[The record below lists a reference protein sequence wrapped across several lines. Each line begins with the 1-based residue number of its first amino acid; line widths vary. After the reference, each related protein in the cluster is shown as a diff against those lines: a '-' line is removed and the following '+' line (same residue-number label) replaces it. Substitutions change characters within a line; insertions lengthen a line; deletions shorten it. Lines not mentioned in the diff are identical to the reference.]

1 MNSGSSSALPNCQMA
16 DLRGRSRRGRYAR
29 PEDVMFFAAMIRDL
43 ELDRRSPSSRPTFML
58 NGKKYPYKE
67 VARRIQRAKT
77 SGHWPQEFNIT
88 IPQPDH
94 IQVIPPRT
102 RSTKCEH
109 TGDCQDLPDTT
120 SSIQTIDQEGRM
132 DHLSRDRS
140 CQLVFQD
147 NPKISIALPN
157 SNELQMTERLCH
169 NISLYLKAAREEH
182 RFTSNDAGELVS
194 RSSAKSFTNL
204 NDFYKCCIVAIEL
217 WDRGYAHQGTILLVR
232 ALELVET
239 VLVEQDPKLL
249 DVLCDLCILLPTK
262 GMARL
267 YDILKDRLCGLVE
280 IKFAEQHGQQHPWAR
295 IFACIRRLSSTDVVA
310 TLQQSWK
317 CGYDSME
324 RLFPEDPW
332 DTINIS
338 CYSNHRLRIGEN
350 EQHHWDALLSR
361 SSRQHQSDVCDT
373 QRRFACGKILFLK
386 GDCHESLE
394 VMQHI
399 ISQCFQARQGNETK
413 WMPMEIEALEVSA
426 RCHFAIHKLTP
437 NTREISEGENLL
449 GNALE
454 LSRRTCDP
462 NSATTIA
469 LQHTLWLWLLEQGRI
484 REANLL
490 RKSIDSE
497 SKAPKLL

>member
-1 MNSGSSSALPNCQMA
+1 MA
-16 DLRGRSRRGRYAR
+16 DLRERSRRGRYAR

-109 TGDCQDLPDTT
+109 TDECQDSQDAT
-120 SSIQTIDQEGRM
+120 SSIRKIDHERQT
-132 DHLSRDRS
+132 DHLSEDRS
-140 CQLVFQD
+140 CRLVFQD
-147 NPKISIALPN
+147 DTKISIALPN
-157 SNELQMTERLCH
+157 LKELQMTERLCYS
-169 NISLYLKAAREEH
+169 ISVYLKSAREEN

-204 NDFYKCCIVAIEL
+204 NDFYKCCIVAVEL
-217 WDRGYAHQGTILLVR
+217 WDKKYWLQGTILLVR
-232 ALELVET
+232 ALELVGT

-262 GMARL
+262 GMGTL
-267 YDILKDRLCGLVE
+267 YDILKDNLCGMVE
-280 IKFAEQHGQQHPWAR
+280 IKFAEKHGRQHPWAQ
-295 IFACIRRLSSTDVVA
+295 IFACIRKLSSTDVVA

-338 CYSNHRLRIGEN
+338 CYSNHQLRIGTN
-350 EQHHWDALLSR
+350 EQHHWDALLVR
-361 SSRQHQSDVCDT
+361 SSQRHQSDVCDT
-373 QRRFACGKILFLK
+373 QRKFACGKILYLK
-386 GDCHESLE
+386 GDYHEALK
-394 VMQHI
+394 VMERI
-399 ISQCFQARQGNETK
+399 ISECFQARQQDELK
-413 WMPMEIEALEVSA
+413 WIPMEIEALEVSA
-426 RCHFAIHKLTP
+426 RCHFAIHKLTR
-437 NTREISEGENLL
+437 NTRKISIGENLL